1 MIVLRALGN
10 AEIETAVTTLT
21 PSQEIVFAAALY
33 LVLERGK
40 RVSRARLA
48 SLLWPRVAERAR
60 AHRMR
65 QTILQLKK
73 LGVKVSADRNTLNL
87 EKAAARSDLDDLSE
101 LDLAL
106 SENQNFLE
114 FLPGY
119 NPHFSEEFRDWI
131 DSKREQSH
139 SALTRSLLSTL
150 QVARDSGN
158 WLKVEQISGHCL
170 ALDTYNEVAI
180 LARAEA
186 YAMRG
191 QKAAGVSLLDRYIE
205 EMSPRD
211 RALAVSATILR
222 KRVIQVEPQSQSQH
236 FAANEPAFVGR
247 ELEMAMLTRFLR
259 DAQEGRGGG
268 CLVNGEAGIGKTR
281 LSSELATFAELQG
294 VRVERVACKRADM
307 YQPLSAFVALV
318 PGLRELPGALGCS
331 QKSLLW
337 LKRLTEFDPSS
348 EELPTRSEDS
358 ASPYTNLRSALFDVL
373 DAVSEETCLLVIVED
388 VQWLDRASATLFEA
402 ILEWAP
408 TKQLFFLFNSREANS
423 LLVESVSPHHIA
435 VIQLRPLANGEAAS
449 LIRTMMTSLKG
460 PAGAE
465 DLAWLI
471 NAGDGNPFFLQ
482 ELTKQWVE
490 TGRRLEVPHSVAVV
504 LDERISRLSGVA
516 RQLMEACAVLGE
528 NSNLERI
535 ERVLEHRPHDLL
547 AGLQELSTAGM
558 LRAIAAK
565 DAVTQTLLIGHDLL
579 SIEVLNGLAPASLA
593 FLHRR
598 CGLALEREL
607 LGSSISTSLLRA
619 CAFHWHHSG
628 DSERAYGLAVKCA
641 NHLLE
646 IGLAL
651 DAATAF
657 EGALGF
663 CSTVEAQLD
672 VLGRIVYALRVARDW
687 PGLLPHVARI
697 RALQDL
703 GGPKEHHD
711 ELEIVE
717 FEARRTTEIAIAPLL
732 SRTLT
737 CIYNADLPPSHRVR
751 VACDAFKL
759 ATVLPDLKELQR
771 AYVAIKPLLTDC
783 TVDLRSRMQVEVV
796 FNTMCGDLIE
806 AVRFAK
812 ERVALERVEGGPL
825 LLANALT
832 DLAFVLRRAGPE
844 DEIGAVLQEAYDIG
858 IQSKV
863 FAAARDYAERMLAF
877 LVDTRRE
884 GVETWMQ
891 RAKDSHGDGLSV
903 RTSFSVNAYL
913 VRIALL
919 ENRIDDAQRIL
930 QHAFDWEWVRHRKG
944 WLAATTALRIKVQIA
959 LRTGIA
965 EVRPTVDELRQLYA
979 ETAMLG
985 GQDYEI
991 AALCAGLLYI
1001 GERITAEWYL
1011 TDYLSETRRDLT
1023 GYSRELAEIAR
1034 ALHSSGSENPG
1045 QVRPAK
1051 TGFAIDTRSEGA
1063 TGQCVHNSGDD
1074 HDS

>member
-21 PSQEIVFAAALY
+21 PSQEIVFAAGLY

-40 RVSRARLA
+40 RVGRARLA
-48 SLLWPRVAERAR
+48 SLLWPRVPEKAR
-60 AHRMR
+60 AHRLR

-73 LGVKVSADRNTLNL
+73 LGVTIRADRNTLHL
-87 EKAAARSDLDDLSE
+87 DKTAARSDLDDLSE
-101 LDLAL
+101 RDLAL
-106 SENQNFLE
+106 SENQDLLE

-139 SALTRSLLSTL
+139 SALTRILLSTL
-150 QVARDSGN
+150 QAARDSGN
-158 WLKVEQISGHCL
+158 WMKVEQISAHCL
-170 ALDTYNEVAI
+170 ALDTYNEVAV

-205 EMSPRD
+205 EMAPRNP
-211 RALAVSATILR
+211 ALAVPATILR
-222 KRVIQVEPQSQSQH
+222 RRVLRVAPQSQANH
-236 FAANEPAFVGR
+236 FGTNEPAFVGR
-247 ELEMAMLTRFLR
+247 ELEMAMLTRLLR

-268 CLVNGEAGIGKTR
+268 CLVRGEPGIGKTQ
-281 LSSELATFAELQG
+281 LSSELAKFAELQG

-307 YQPLSAFVALV
+307 HQPLSAFVALV

-337 LKRLTEFDPSS
+337 LKRLTEFEASS

-358 ASPYTNLRSALFDVL
+358 ASPYTNLRSALFDLL
-373 DAVSEETCLLVIVED
+373 DAVSEERCLLIIVED
-388 VQWLDRASATLFEA
+388 VQWLDRASVTLFGA

-408 TKQLFFLFNSREANS
+408 VKKLFFLFNSREGNS
-423 LLVESVSPHHIA
+423 PLMESLAPRQMVA
-435 VIQLRPLANGEAAS
+435 IQLRPLANGEAAS
-449 LIRTMMTSLKG
+449 LIRTMIPSVKG
-460 PAGAE
+460 APDAE

-482 ELTKQWVE
+482 ELTKQFLE
-490 TGRRLEVPHSVAVV
+490 TGQRLEVPHSVAMV

-516 RQLMEACAVLGE
+516 RQLLEACAVLGE
-528 NSNLERI
+528 NSNLERL
-535 ERVLEHRPHDLL
+535 EHVLEYRPHDLL
-547 AGLQELSTAGM
+547 SGLQELSTAGM
-558 LRAIAAK
+558 LRARAVK
-565 DAVTQTLLIGHDLL
+565 DPLTQTLLIRHDLL
-579 SIEVLNGLAPASLA
+579 SIEVLNGLAPASLG

-598 CGLALEREL
+598 CGIALEREL

-628 DSERAYGLAVKCA
+628 DSARAYELAVKCA

-663 CSTVEAQLD
+663 CSSVEAQLS
-672 VLGRIVYALRVARDW
+672 VLERIVHALRLAREW
-687 PGLLPHVARI
+687 PALLQHVARI

-703 GGPKEHHD
+703 GGSKEHHD
-711 ELEIVE
+711 ELEILE
-717 FEARRTTEIAIAPLL
+717 FEARRTTEIAITPLL

-737 CIYNADLPPSHRVR
+737 CVYDSGLPPSHRVR

-771 AYVAIKPLLTDC
+771 AYVVIKPLLADC
-783 TVDLRSRMQVEVV
+783 SVDFHSRLQVEVV
-796 FNTMCGDLIE
+796 YNTMCGDLME

-812 ERVALERVEGGPL
+812 ERIALAQVEGRPL

-832 DLAFVLRRAGPE
+832 DLAFVLRRTGPE
-844 DEIGAVLQEAYDIG
+844 EEISAVLQEAYDIG
-858 IQSKV
+858 IQNKL

-877 LVDTRRE
+877 LVDNRRD

-891 RAKDSHGDGLSV
+891 RANDSHGDGFSV
-903 RTSFSVNAYL
+903 RASFSVNAYR

-919 ENRIDDAQRIL
+919 ENRIDDAQQIL
-930 QHAFDWEWVRHRKG
+930 QHAFDWQWVRHRKG
-944 WLAATTALRIKVQIA
+944 WLAAINALHIRLHLA
-959 LRTGIA
+959 LRTSIA
-965 EVRPTVDELRQLYA
+965 ELRPTVEELRLLYA

-991 AALCAGLLYI
+991 AALCAGLLYV
-1001 GERITAEWYL
+1001 GERTTAEGYL
-1011 TDYLSETRRDLT
+1011 RDYLSQTRRDLT
-1023 GYSRELAEIAR
+1023 SYSRELAEIAR
-1034 ALHSSGSENPG
+1034 ALYSNGSANAG
-1045 QVRPAK
+1045 LVRPAK
-1051 TGFAIDTRSEGA
+1051 TGFAIATSSE
-1063 TGQCVHNSGDD
+1063 VLPHNSVDNPDD
-1074 HDS
+1074 DNNS